1 MEPIML
7 MLAEFLPLL
16 DPKFLT
22 QIFRLV
28 CREFGSTAL
37 GRRLGGMIVPS
48 MRLFGRVGLALRSL
62 VTETAHGAG
71 HGSSEALALRLG
83 LISIACAL
91 LYAVPPTSVP
101 GAILIAGCLGA
112 AQVWHA
118 RGGAMLP
125 VCMLFGICAALL
137 IWGGP
142 CWRERD
148 LGLLRAA
155 RRRNCCL
162 EN

>member
-1 MEPIML
+1 ML

-22 QIFRLV
+22 QIFRLA

-37 GRRLGGMIVPS
+37 DRRVSGLIVPS
-48 MRLFGRVGLALRSL
+48 MRLFELVGLALRSL
-62 VTETAHGAG
+62 VAAMAHRAG
-71 HGSSEALALRLG
+71 HGSSEALAPHLG
-83 LISIACAL
+83 LISIVCAL
-91 LYAVPPTSVP
+91 LYAVPPTSIP

-112 AQVWHA
+112 AQLWHA

-137 IWGGP
+137 VWGGP
-142 CWRERD
+142 CWRARD

-155 RRRNCCL
+155 PRRNCCL

>member
-1 MEPIML
+1 MSMF
-7 MLAEFLPLL
+7 AEFLPLL

-37 GRRLGGMIVPS
+37 GRGLEGMIILS
-48 MRLFGRVGLALRSL
+48 MRLLGLIMPALRSL
-62 VTETAHGAG
+62 VTAHHIG
-71 HGSSEALALRLG
+71 HGSSEALAPRLG
-83 LISIACAL
+83 LISIVCTV
-91 LYAVPPTSVP
+91 LYAVPLTSIP

-112 AQVWHA
+112 AQVLHT
-118 RGGAMLP
+118 RGGGMLP

-137 IWGGP
+137 VWGGP
-142 CWRERD
+142 CWRTQD
-148 LGLLRAA
+148 LRFLRAA
-155 RRRNCCL
+155 RRRHCCV

>member
-1 MEPIML
+1 ML

-37 GRRLGGMIVPS
+37 SRRLSGPIILS
-48 MRLFGRVGLALRSL
+48 MRLFGLIELALRAL
-62 VTETAHGAG
+62 VAETAHRMS
-71 HGSSEALALRLG
+71 HGSSGALAPRLD
-83 LISIACAL
+83 LISILCAVL
-91 LYAVPPTSVP
+91 CAVPLISIP

-112 AQVWHA
+112 AQVWHT
-118 RGGAMLP
+118 RGEAMLP

-137 IWGGP
+137 VWDGP
-142 CWRERD
+142 CRRARD
-148 LGLLRAA
+148 LGLLRTAP
-155 RRRNCCL
+155 RRNCCL